1 MSVAYQVVE
10 EVEVEAV
17 TLRAALLDV
26 LDRFHG
32 GALAVSLLGD
42 GAIVEDITLG
52 REIVALGACP
62 FCGAAD
68 ARAWVEVESLGGLYG
83 AEGAVRC
90 DECGN
95 HSGVFYDER

>member
-17 TLRAALLDV
+17 TLRAAVLDV

-42 GAIVEDITLG
+42 GSVIEDITLG
-52 REIVALGACP
+52 REVVAFGACP

-68 ARAWVEVESLGGLYG
+68 ARTWVEVESLDGLYG
-83 AEGAVRC
+83 GHGQVVC

-95 HSGVFYDER
+95 HSGDFYDER